1 MGKTILGA
9 KEDFKK
15 IWQDLEIEVVQLE
28 LGDVITK
35 SDNEN
40 DVTTDDESWNGF

>member
-1 MGKTILGA
+1 MEWEKL